1 MAIPAL
7 QSYSIPSEW
16 APNKVKWT
24 LDPSRAVLLIHDMQ
38 AYFADFWE
46 ADSAFVQYLVERL
59 AAVRAQCKLLGIP
72 VVYTAQPGVQSDA
85 ERALLNDMWGPGIT
99 QHPERQAIIAGLAPK
114 PDDTI
119 LVKWRYSAFQ
129 RSPLEH
135 MLKELGRDQL
145 IIGGIYAHIGCLM
158 TACDAFM
165 RDIQPFVLADGVADF
180 NQADHQMALNYVA
193 TRCGQVIR
201 CSDVLSL
208 GGAAPALT
216 RATLQARLLS
226 LLDERGGKM
235 TTVALARAL
244 SVQEVRMRGLLVKV
258 QQLLNVDGYSVM
270 IRDEVSNTVEFNRE
284 LLLRQFDLIREP

>member
-7 QSYSIPSEW
+7 QPYSIPSEW
-16 APNKVKWT
+16 TPNKVKWT
-24 LDPSRAVLLIHDMQ
+24 LDPARAVLLIHDMQ

-46 ADSAFVQYLVERL
+46 ADSAFVQALVECL
-59 AAVRAQCKLLGIP
+59 AAVRAQCKALGIP
-72 VVYTAQPGVQSDA
+72 VVYTAQRGVQSDA

-99 QHPERQAIIAGLAPK
+99 QHPERQAIIVGLAPE
-114 PDDTI
+114 PDDTV

-135 MLKELGRDQL
+135 MLKKLGRDQL

-165 RDIQPFVLADGVADF
+165 RDIQPFLLADGVADF

-201 CSDVLSL
+201 CADVLSL
-208 GGAAPALT
+208 GRTVAPALT
-216 RATLQARLLS
+216 RAALQARLLS
-226 LLDERGGKM
+226 LLDELDEPFDPDENLLDYGLDSIQVMALLSEWRAQGLELSFTDLAKTPTLNGWWSLIEQHGG
-235 TTVALARAL
+235 AA
-244 SVQEVRMRGLLVKV
+244 
-258 QQLLNVDGYSVM
+258 
-270 IRDEVSNTVEFNRE
+270 
-284 LLLRQFDLIREP
+284 